1 MVRLFWNKV
10 LILKKNS
17 DKIKEIR
24 KRKEL
29 LTEKLKE
36 VLN

>member
-10 LILKKNS
+10 LILNKNS

-24 KRKEL
+24 KGKEL